1 MAILATFD
9 WILMFKIGV
18 TVLIIRFIL
27 SSLEEHY
34 RIRKNCRDVYEL
46 VFALLNLMDIIIFL
60 LKIFGVFFIL
70 YLFYTAW

>member
-1 MAILATFD
+1 MAILATLN

-27 SSLEEHY
+27 ASLEEHY
-34 RIRKNCRDVYEL
+34 RIRKGCRDIYEL